1 MRIEQQRGRMLRWRV
16 LHENRVLACVNPGS
30 DDVSF
35 RLFLPCVRPLYTP
48 SGLPVT
54 EMGAHNYPH
63 HKGVWIGHGDANGID
78 FFTEHP
84 VRLDLPLGMI
94 ATVDSLL
101 SASGDRAGIV
111 TDLE

>member
-1 MRIEQQRGRMLRWRV
+1 MRIEQQRGRV
-16 LHENRVLACVNPGS
+16 LHKNRVLACVNPGS

-78 FFTEHP
+78 FFTEHL
-84 VRLDLPLGMI
+84 VRPDRPLGMI
-94 ATVDSLL
+94 ATVDSRL